1 VPADTPPGESGAPTG
16 GDSPG
21 VPPEADDTPVL
32 ARLGELMADAAVYA
46 PLGFALEF
54 RNLAPRMVERG
65 RNHVAMA
72 KMIGQFAVRK
82 GADDL
87 GAGVQAGRQ
96 RLEGLL
102 GRTGEDHDAG
112 STAGTTTADTPA
124 GTPAAGHRPGA
135 RVSAEA
141 AAEAADIDPAGL
153 AIPDYDLLS
162 ASQVVPRLDSLT
174 DDELDLVGR
183 YEAGTRGRRTILA
196 KVEQLRGSHPTPP

>member
-1 VPADTPPGESGAPTG
+1 
-16 GDSPG
+16 
-21 VPPEADDTPVL
+21 
-32 ARLGELMADAAVYA
+32 
-46 PLGFALEF
+46 
-54 RNLAPRMVERG
+54 MVERG

-72 KMIGQFAVRK
+72 KMIGPFAVRK

-87 GAGVQAGRQ
+87 GAGVVAGRQ

-102 GRTGEDHDAG
+102 GRTGDSPEPPDPDG
-112 STAGTTTADTPA
+112 TAPVTPA
-124 GTPAAGHRPGA
+124 PERRPGA

-141 AAEAADIDPAGL
+141 AAEAASIDPADL

-174 DDELDLVGR
+174 SDELELVGR

-196 KVEQLRGSHPTPP
+196 KVEQLRGSHPTTP